1 MQTGTRRSGW
11 QSTPCGVPPR
21 KAFMCVR
28 RIRILC
34 WLHIVSISFYFILDN
49 LAVVFGMRERERE
62 CKSPKTQQQS
72 QPFVRPVM
80 ICVFMLWNELAQR
93 CSQPTFTTIAAKQ
106 LGKCKTW
113 TIATLPKQAISQF
126 HDRVPCAVH
135 FDLCLWPRS
144 TIVLPR
150 FAPFIRFG
158 TVVPNRDQAA
168 RGDNSCQCSRTQRTF
183 LEDLA
188 GIHHLTTPHNSSHN

>member
-1 MQTGTRRSGW
+1 
-11 QSTPCGVPPR
+11 
-21 KAFMCVR
+21 
-28 RIRILC
+28 
-34 WLHIVSISFYFILDN
+34 
-49 LAVVFGMRERERE
+49 
-62 CKSPKTQQQS
+62 
-72 QPFVRPVM
+72 
-80 ICVFMLWNELAQR
+80 MLWNELAQR
-93 CSQPTFTTIAAKQ
+93 CSQPTLTTIAAKQ

-113 TIATLPKQAISQF
+113 AIAKLPKQAISQF
-126 HDRVPCAVH
+126 HDRMPCAVQ

-150 FAPFIRFG
+150 FAPFIRFD

-188 GIHHLTTPHNSSHN
+188 GIHHLTTPHNSSTTKFPGPPNQSDIEWYYTLFPQWLTCECFWYFNVFINCIIIICM